1 MSSDTKGIVNSCLVA
16 FFACKYVQEEREGI
30 RKRQKGWKEG
40 KKEERQDGRKEGEWK
55 GKEGRKESSKKG
67 GREGRQ
73 RRVSDN
79 FIFLSEC

>member
-30 RKRQKGWKEG
+30 RKRGG
-40 KKEERQDGRKEGEWK
+40 G
-55 GKEGRKESSKKG
+55 EGRKKGEEKEWKEKKRRRAVRREG